1 MNTSI
6 LDKNIQEFITQNSG
20 AAISKLALQKNP
32 FPEVD
37 WILILNQIEAKSK
50 AKDKLP
56 TWFSTENI
64 IYPSK
69 ISVEQ
74 TSSEKTASYKASLI
88 SGESLIDLTG
98 GFGVDDYYFSKK
110 FKVVAHCEINEDLSA
125 IVKHNFQQLNIEN
138 CTFYADDSTN
148 VLNNSNQKWDWIYI
162 DPSRRNDAKGKVFML
177 KDCLPNVPELLAFYF
192 EKTDSILIKTAP
204 LLDLSAALSELK
216 FVKNIHIIA
225 LENEVKELLF
235 EIHNHYSGEITIKT
249 ANIVKDNIETFE
261 FILDDNAVF
270 PSYHLPQKYVYEPNS
285 AIMKSG
291 GFDEVSAIF
300 DINKLHKH
308 SHLYTSDALI
318 DFPGR
323 TFEIEK
329 VIPYSKNEM
338 KLELSNLQANITTRN
353 FPDTVENI
361 RKKWKIKNGGNLYCF
376 FTTDKNDNKIVL
388 ICRKITKK

>member
-6 LDKNIQEFITQNSG
+6 LDKNIQDFINKNSG
-20 AAISKLALQKNP
+20 VSIAKLALQKNP
-32 FPEVD
+32 FPEVE
-37 WILILNQIEAKSK
+37 WISILNQIEAKSK

-74 TSSEKTASYKASLI
+74 TSSEKTAAYKASLI

-110 FKVVAHCEINEDLSA
+110 FKTIAHCEINEELSA
-125 IVKHNFQQLNIEN
+125 IVKHNFEQLQVEN
-138 CTFYADDSTN
+138 CTFYADDSEK
-148 VLNNSNQKWDWIYI
+148 VLNNLIQKWDWIYI

-177 KDCLPNVPELLAFYF
+177 KDCLPNVPDSLDFYF
-192 EKTDSILIKTAP
+192 EKSNCILIKTAP
-204 LLDLSAALSELK
+204 LLDISAGLSELK

-249 ANIVKDNIETFE
+249 ANILKDKTETFE
-261 FILDDNAVF
+261 FILGDEMNSHF
-270 PSYHLPQKYVYEPNS
+270 YHLPQKYLYEPNS

-291 GFDEVSAIF
+291 GFDEVSIAF
-300 DINKLHKH
+300 EINKLHKH
-308 SHLYTSDALI
+308 SHLYTSDELI

-323 TFEIEK
+323 AFEIEK
-329 VIPYSKNEM
+329 AISYSKNDM
-338 KLELSNLQANITTRN
+338 KTELQNQQANVTTRN

-376 FTTDKNDNKIVL
+376 FTTDKNENKIVL
-388 ICRKITKK
+388 ICRKITEK

>member
-1 MNTSI
+1 MNSS
-6 LDKNIQEFITQNSG
+6 LLSNNIQEFIAKNTG
-20 AAISKLALQKNP
+20 AEITKLALQKNP

-37 WILILNQIEAKSK
+37 WILILNQIEAKTK
-50 AKDKLP
+50 AKDKLS

-74 TSSEKTASYKASLI
+74 TSSEKTAAYKAFLI

-98 GFGVDDYYFSKK
+98 GFGVDDYYFSKR
-110 FKVVAHCEINEDLSA
+110 FKKVAHCEINEDLSA
-125 IVKHNFQQLNIEN
+125 IVKHNFEQLQVTN
-138 CTFYADDSTN
+138 CDFFADDSTN
-148 VLNNSNQKWDWIYI
+148 ALKKLNQKWDWIYI

-177 KDCLPNVPELLAFYF
+177 KDCLPNVPELLDFYF
-192 EKTDSILIKTAP
+192 EKTNSILIKTAP
-204 LLDLSAALSELK
+204 LLDLSAGLSELK
-216 FVKNIHIIA
+216 YVKNIHIIA

-249 ANIVKDNIETFE
+249 ANILKDKIETFE
-261 FILDDNAVF
+261 FDLGNESDF
-270 PSYHLPQKYVYEPNS
+270 PSYNLPQKYLYEPNS

-291 GFDEVSAIF
+291 GFDEVSTIF
-300 DINKLHKH
+300 KLNKLHKH
-308 SHLYTSDALI
+308 SHLYTSEVLI

-323 TFEIEK
+323 SFEIEK
-329 VIPYSKNEM
+329 VISYNKNDM
-338 KLELSNLQANITTRN
+338 KTELLNQQANITTRN

-376 FTTDKNDNKIVL
+376 FTTDKNENKIVL
-388 ICRKITKK
+388 ICRKIT

>member
-1 MNTSI
+1 MNFSI
-6 LDKNIQEFITQNSG
+6 LNKNIQEFITQNTGVS
-20 AAISKLALQKNP
+20 ISKLALQKNP

-37 WILILNQIEAKSK
+37 WIAVLNQIEARTK

-69 ISVEQ
+69 VSVEQ
-74 TSSEKTASYKASLI
+74 TSSEKTAEYKASLI
-88 SGESLIDLTG
+88 SGKSLIDLTG

-110 FKVVAHCEINEDLSA
+110 FKVVAHCEINEDLSN
-125 IVKHNFQQLNIEN
+125 IVKHNLQQLQIKN
-138 CTFYADDSTN
+138 CFCYATDSTN
-148 VLNNSNQKWDWIYI
+148 ILKESDADVWDWIYI

-177 KDCLPNVPELLAFYF
+177 KDCLPNVPESLDFYF
-192 EKTDSILIKTAP
+192 EKSNSILIKTAP
-204 LLDLSAALSELK
+204 LLDISAGLSELK

-235 EIHNHYSGEITIKT
+235 EIHNHYKGSITLKT
-249 ANIVKDNIETFE
+249 ANILKDKIETFE
-261 FILDDNAVF
+261 FVLDDEMDF
-270 PSYHLPQKYVYEPNS
+270 IPYELPKKYIYEPNS

-291 GFDEVSAIF
+291 GFDEVSSIF
-300 DINKLHKH
+300 KIGKLHKH
-308 SHLYTSDALI
+308 SHLYTSDELI

-329 VIPYSKNEM
+329 VIPYSKNDM
-338 KLELSNLQANITTRN
+338 KTELVNEQANITTRN
-353 FPDTVENI
+353 FPETVENI
-361 RKKWKIKNGGNLYCF
+361 RKKWKIKNGGNKYCF

-388 ICRKITKK
+388 ICTKII

>member
-6 LDKNIQEFITQNSG
+6 LQQNIQDFINKNSG
-20 AAISKLALQKNP
+20 VPITKLALQKNP
-32 FPEVD
+32 FPEVE
-37 WILILNQIEAKSK
+37 WITILNQIEAKTK

-74 TSSEKTASYKASLI
+74 TSSEKTAAYKASLI
-88 SGESLIDLTG
+88 SGKSLIDLTG

-110 FKVVAHCEINEDLSA
+110 FKTVAHCEINEDLSE
-125 IVKHNFQQLNIEN
+125 IVKHNFEQLKTEN
-138 CTFYADDSTN
+138 CTFYADDSEN
-148 VLNNSNQKWDWIYI
+148 VLKESDQKWDWIYI

-177 KDCLPNVPELLAFYF
+177 KDCLPNVPELLDFYF
-192 EKTDSILIKTAP
+192 EKSDSVLIKTAP
-204 LLDLSAALSELK
+204 LLDISAGLSELK

-235 EIHNHYSGEITIKT
+235 EIHNHYSGEIIIKT
-249 ANIVKDNIETFE
+249 ANILKDKTETFD
-261 FILDDNAVF
+261 FILGDETELPF
-270 PSYHLPQKYVYEPNS
+270 YHLPQKFLYEPNS

-291 GFDEVSAIF
+291 GFDEVSILF
-300 DINKLHKH
+300 KINKLHKH
-308 SHLYTSDALI
+308 SHLYTSDELI

-323 TFEIEK
+323 SFEIEK
-329 VIPYSKNEM
+329 VVSYSKNDM
-338 KLELSNLQANITTRN
+338 KATLLNQQANVTARN

-388 ICRKITKK
+388 ICRKIT

>member
-1 MNTSI
+1 LNSS
-6 LDKNIQEFITQNSG
+6 LLSKNIQEFITKNT
-20 AAISKLALQKNP
+20 ATEITRLALQKNP
-32 FPEVD
+32 FPKVD
-37 WILILNQIEAKSK
+37 WILILNQIEAKTK

-74 TSSEKTASYKASLI
+74 TSSEKTAAYKASLI

-98 GFGVDDYYFSKK
+98 GFGVDDYYFSKR
-110 FKVVAHCEINEDLSA
+110 FKNVAHCEINEDLSA
-125 IVKHNFQQLNIEN
+125 IVKHNFEQLQITN
-138 CTFYADDSTN
+138 CDFFANDSTN
-148 VLNNSNQKWDWIYI
+148 VLTELNQKWDWIYI

-177 KDCLPNVPELLAFYF
+177 RDCLPNVPELLDFYF
-192 EKTDSILIKTAP
+192 KKTDSILIKTAP
-204 LLDLSAALSELK
+204 LLDISAGLSELK

-249 ANIVKDNIETFE
+249 ANILKGKIETFE
-261 FILDDNAVF
+261 FILNDESGF
-270 PSYHLPQKYVYEPNS
+270 PSYNLPQKYLYEPNS

-291 GFDEVSAIF
+291 GFDEVSSIF
-300 DINKLHKH
+300 KIDKLHKH
-308 SHLYTSDALI
+308 SHLYTSEQLI

-323 TFEIEK
+323 AFEIEK
-329 VIPYSKNEM
+329 AISYNKNEM
-338 KLELSNLQANITTRN
+338 KTALLNQQANITTRN

-376 FTTDKNDNKIVL
+376 FTTDQNDNKIVL
-388 ICRKITKK
+388 ICRKIT